1 MLLRLACCIVLMLPA
16 FFIGGCSDTITA
28 EAPPSARTLAR
39 DYDRT
44 LTQEERKQAIRD
56 LRAETQQKDGNAT
69 TEATEPA
76 EGQD

>member
-1 MLLRLACCIVLMLPA
+1 MHLRPACCIVLMLPA
-16 FFIGGCSDTITA
+16 FFVGGCSDTINA

-44 LTQEERKQAIRD
+44 LTPAEKSQAISE
-56 LRAETQQKDGNAT
+56 LRAKTQQKDANAAA
-69 TEATEPA
+69 EAA

>member
-1 MLLRLACCIVLMLPA
+1 MLPA
-16 FFIGGCSDTITA
+16 IFIGGCSDTITA

-44 LTQEERKQAIRD
+44 LTPEERKQAISD
-56 LRAETQQKDGNAT
+56 LRAETKQQDENAPA
-69 TEATEPA
+69 EAA

>member
-1 MLLRLACCIVLMLPA
+1 MLLRLACCVILMLPA
-16 FFIGGCSDTITA
+16 IVIGGCSDTLTA

-56 LRAETQQKDGNAT
+56 LRAETKQQDENAV
-69 TEATEPA
+69 TEAA